1 MRTPPEDAIG
11 AALLKITEHGERIGI
26 LDEREAGHF
35 RDVTSALHTLRTTV
49 NGVEGTVADQ
59 AEILGSLNGLDEA
72 VAKLAEQIT
81 PLLPPAA
88 PASDRYQPADTVR
101 WWRLQD
107 SARTEAIARLRN
119 WVDQIYLPHY
129 GYLAASLG
137 PCWDQHPL
145 CLVLFDWLSEL
156 WSVLYLSKP
165 RTDRLLDAQAE
176 FSTRILP
183 AVAGQLRIETTNCGH
198 GTGPPSRNGTRAS
211 TAARTGGAR

>member
-1 MRTPPEDAIG
+1 VSTPPEDGIA
-11 AALLKITEHGERIGI
+11 AALLKMTEHGERIGV
-26 LDEREAGHF
+26 LDQREAEHF
-35 RDVTSALHTLRTTV
+35 RAVTSALHELRTKVT
-49 NGVEGTVADQ
+49 GVEGTIADQ

-101 WWRLQD
+101 WWDLRD
-107 SARTEAIARLRN
+107 TKGAIDRLRS
-119 WVDQIYLPHY
+119 WVTQIYFPYY
-129 GYLAASLG
+129 GYLAAPLG
-137 PCWDQHPL
+137 PCWESHPL
-145 CLVLFDWLSEL
+145 CLVQLDWLSEL

-183 AVAGQLRIETTNCGH
+183 AVAEHLRIETTSCGH
-198 GTGPPSRNGTRAS
+198 GTGPPSRNGTFTS
-211 TAARTGGAR
+211 TTARTGGAR

>member
-1 MRTPPEDAIG
+1 VSTPAEDGIA

-26 LDEREAGHF
+26 LDQREAGHF
-35 RDVTSALHTLRTTV
+35 RDVTSALHKLRTTV
-49 NGVEGTVADQ
+49 NGVEGTITDQ

-72 VAKLAEQIT
+72 VASLTEQIT

-101 WWRLQD
+101 WWRLKD
-107 SARTEAIARLRN
+107 STRTEPIARLRN
-119 WVDQIYLPHY
+119 WVHQIYLPYY
-129 GYLAASLG
+129 GYLAAPLG

-183 AVAGQLRIETTNCGH
+183 AVAGQLRMETTSCGH
-198 GTGPPSRNGTRAS
+198 GNGPPGRNGTPTS
-211 TAARTGGAR
+211 TTARTGGA

>member
-1 MRTPPEDAIG
+1 VEPAVSAPAEDGIA
-11 AALLKITEHGERIGI
+11 AALLKITEHGERIGV

-49 NGVEGTVADQ
+49 NGVEGTIADQ

-72 VAKLAEQIT
+72 VARLTEQIT

-107 SARTEAIARLRN
+107 SARTEAIARLCN

-129 GYLAASLG
+129 GYLAAPLG
-137 PCWDQHPL
+137 PCWESHPL
-145 CLVLFDWLSEL
+145 CLVLIDWLSEL

-183 AVAGQLRIETTNCGH
+183 AAAEQLRTETSNCDH
-198 GTGPPSRNGTRAS
+198 GRQPARHNGTR
-211 TAARTGGAR
+211 TGNPR

>member
-1 MRTPPEDAIG
+1 VSTPPEDGIA
-11 AALLKITEHGERIGI
+11 AALLKITEHGERIGV

-35 RDVTSALHTLRTTV
+35 RAVTSALHTLRSTV
-49 NGVEGTVADQ
+49 NGVEGTIADQ

-72 VAKLAEQIT
+72 VASLIEQIT
-81 PLLPPAA
+81 PLLPAAA

-107 SARTEAIARLRN
+107 SARTEPIARLRN
-119 WVDQIYLPHY
+119 WVSQIYLPCY
-129 GYLAASLG
+129 GYLAAPLG

-183 AVAGQLRIETTNCGH
+183 AVADQLRIETTTCGH
-198 GTGPPSRNGTRAS
+198 GNDPPSRNGTPTS
-211 TAARTGGAR
+211 TTARTGGAR

>member
-1 MRTPPEDAIG
+1 M
-11 AALLKITEHGERIGI
+11 TEYGERIGV
-26 LDEREAGHF
+26 LDEREAEHF
-35 RDVTSALHTLRTTV
+35 RTVTSALHELRTKV
-49 NGVEGTVADQ
+49 NGVEGTIADQ

-72 VAKLAEQIT
+72 VARLAEQIT

-107 SARTEAIARLRN
+107 GARTEAIARLGN

-129 GYLAASLG
+129 GYLAAPLG
-137 PCWDQHPL
+137 PCWESHPL

-176 FSTRILP
+176 FSTRIVP
-183 AVAGQLRIETTNCGH
+183 AVADQLRIETSTCGH
-198 GTGPPSRNGTRAS
+198 GSGPPSRNGTRTS
-211 TAARTGGAR
+211 TTARTGGAR

>member
-1 MRTPPEDAIG
+1 VSTPPEDAIG
-11 AALLKITEHGERIGI
+11 AALLKMTEHGERIGV
-26 LDEREAGHF
+26 LDEREAEHF
-35 RDVTSALHTLRTTV
+35 RAVTGALHELRTKV
-49 NGVEGTVADQ
+49 NGVEGTIADQ

-88 PASDRYQPADTVR
+88 PASDRYQPTDTVR

-107 SARTEAIARLRN
+107 GARTEAIARLRN
-119 WVDQIYLPHY
+119 WVNQIYLPHY

-137 PCWDQHPL
+137 PCWKSHPL

-176 FSTRILP
+176 FSARILP
-183 AVAGQLRIETTNCGH
+183 AVADQLRIETTNCGH
-198 GTGPPSRNGTRAS
+198 DNGPPSRNGTRTS
-211 TAARTGGAR
+211 TTARTGGAR

>member
-1 MRTPPEDAIG
+1 VRTPPEDAIG
-11 AALLKITEHGERIGI
+11 AALLKMAEHGERIGV
-26 LDEREAGHF
+26 LDQREAEHF
-35 RDVTSALHTLRTTV
+35 RAVTGALHELRTTV
-49 NGVEGTVADQ
+49 NRVEGTIGDQ

-81 PLLPPAA
+81 PLLPPAV

-107 SARTEAIARLRN
+107 GARTEAIARLRN

-129 GYLAASLG
+129 GYLAAPLG
-137 PCWDQHPL
+137 PCWDQHPF

-183 AVAGQLRIETTNCGH
+183 AVADQLRIETTTCGH
-198 GTGPPSRNGTRAS
+198 GNGPPSRNGTRTS
-211 TAARTGGAR
+211 TTARTGGPR